1 MFGKIGKALGV
12 GGGDVFGG
20 LLGGIGGLYR
30 NKEARKASARQMAFQ
45 ERMSNTAYQRT
56 MDDMRKAGLN
66 PILAGKVGGASTPTG
81 STYNPENMGQTA
93 VQAMQASNNARVLRN
108 TAKLSDLDVKAF
120 SKIGVGP
127 QFANTNVIN
136 KIGNTGLDGSS
147 SIGQMLRNI
156 KENIQDKMNP
166 KYEGSMDAK
175 TLNKA
180 GFQLRLP
187 NKGNAY
193 WHNKSTGEKI
203 YIK

>member
-1 MFGKIGKALGV
+1 MFKKIGKALGV
-12 GGGDVFGG
+12 AGGDVFGAAMG
-20 LLGGIGGLYR
+20 GLGGYFA

-45 ERMSNTAYQRT
+45 ERMSNTSYQRT
-56 MDDMRKAGLN
+56 MADMRAAGLN

-81 STYNPENMGQTA
+81 STYNPQNMGITA
-93 VQAMQASNNARVLRN
+93 VQAMQAANNAKVLRN

-136 KIGNTGLDGSS
+136 KIGNTGLGSV
-147 SIGQMLRNI
+147 GQMLQNI
-156 KENIQDKMNP
+156 RENIQQRMNP

-175 TLNKA
+175 ALKNA
-180 GFQLRLP
+180 GFILRIG
-187 NKGNAY
+187 KKSH
-193 WHNKSTGEKI
+193 WHNRSTGEKI

>member
-1 MFGKIGKALGV
+1 MIGTAIGA
-12 GGGDVFGG
+12 GAGF
-20 LLGGIGGLYR
+20 IGGLIR

-45 ERMSNTAYQRT
+45 QKMSNTAYQRT
-56 MDDMRKAGLN
+56 MADMRAAGLN
-66 PILAGKVGGASTPTG
+66 PILAAKVGGASTPTG
-81 STYNPENMGQTA
+81 STYNPENMGTTA
-93 VQAMQASNNARVLRN
+93 VQAMQAANNAKVLRN

-136 KIGNTGLDGSS
+136 KIGNTGLGG
-147 SIGQMLRNI
+147 IGQMLQNI
-156 KENIQDKMNP
+156 RDNINKRMNP

-175 TLNKA
+175 TLEKA
-180 GFQLRLP
+180 GFKLRVP

-193 WHNKSTGEKI
+193 WHNQSTGEKI